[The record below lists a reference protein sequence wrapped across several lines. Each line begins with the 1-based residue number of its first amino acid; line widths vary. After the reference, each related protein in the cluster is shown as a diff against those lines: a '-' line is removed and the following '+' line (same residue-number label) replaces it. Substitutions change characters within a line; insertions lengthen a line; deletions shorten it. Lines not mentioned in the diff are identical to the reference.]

1 MFSNCFEE
9 CIFKTYY
16 ELIKSKLKCY
26 VLKIISQEQKKN
38 AIKDSY
44 DTVHNALVHS
54 KLQRKNAIIPII
66 VYLNN
71 PFQDY
76 STNA

>member
-1 MFSNCFEE
+1 MHNDYFSAQ
-9 CIFKTYY
+9 IFQHN
-16 ELIKSKLKCY
+16 
-26 VLKIISQEQKKN
+26 VRRNVRAKKMQS

-44 DTVHNALVHS
+44 DTVHDALVYC
-54 KLQRKNAIIPII
+54 KLQGKSAIIPIII

-71 PFQDY
+71 PFQD